1 MKEARLNVFTMEM
14 KKCKE
19 CGDLFMP
26 KSKNSVY
33 CDKLHYRP
41 CPVCGKPVEA
51 KYLSD
56 PARCCSQECKKAARM
71 QAKSKVMSKV
81 VSSITLG
88 SVKLDESAASSVTV
102 SNPAV
107 GNKTSA
113 FGALA
118 AAVNNEEVVAS
129 SEYSTV
135 RPAQQLIQPVPYFD
149 NPERDIDFEE
159 SLRDTNTVRMYVG
172 KNTSLKFVPGH
183 EYALEVNKTIYG
195 YEVEAV
201 YDFTTGKS
209 ASMMMPLSSQI
220 SINQQFVIVN
230 RQ

>member
-1 MKEARLNVFTMEM
+1 MKEARLNIFIMEM

-56 PARCCSQECKKAARM
+56 PARCCSQECKNVARM
-71 QAKSKVMSKV
+71 QAKSKVLSKA

-88 SVKLDESAASSVTV
+88 TVKLDESAASSVTV
-102 SNPAV
+102 TKSTSE
-107 GNKTSA
+107 NKSSA

-129 SEYSTV
+129 SEYSPV
-135 RPAQQLIQPVPYFD
+135 KPAQSIQPVPYFD
-149 NPERDIDFEE
+149 NPERNIDLEE
-159 SLRDTNTVRMYVG
+159 SFRDTSTVRMYVG
-172 KNTSLKFVPGH
+172 KNTSLKFVAGH
-183 EYALEVNKTIYG
+183 EYALEIRRTMYG
-195 YEVEAV
+195 YEVEAL

-209 ASMMMPLSSQI
+209 VSLMMPLCSQL

>member
-1 MKEARLNVFTMEM
+1 MKI
-14 KKCKE
+14 CKE

-56 PARCCSQECKKAARM
+56 PARCCSQECRNAARM
-71 QAKSKVMSKV
+71 QAKSKVLSKA

-88 SVKLDESAASSVTV
+88 TVKFDESAASSVTV
-102 SNPAV
+102 TKS
-107 GNKTSA
+107 TSESKSSA
-113 FGALA
+113 IGALA
-118 AAVNNEEVVAS
+118 AAINNEEVIAS
-129 SEYSTV
+129 SKYSAI
-135 RPAQQLIQPVPYFD
+135 RPAQSIQPVPYYD
-149 NPERDIDFEE
+149 NPERDIDYEE
-159 SLRDTNTVRMYVG
+159 SLRATNIVRMYVG
-172 KNTSLKFVPGH
+172 RNTSLKFVAGH
-183 EYALEVNKTIYG
+183 EYALEVNKTMYG
-195 YEVEAV
+195 YEVEAM
-201 YDFTTGKS
+201 YDFTAGKS
-209 ASMMMPLSSQI
+209 ISLMMPLSSQI

>member
-1 MKEARLNVFTMEM
+1 MEM

-41 CPVCGKPVEA
+41 CPVCSKPVEA

-56 PARCCSQECKKAARM
+56 PARCCSQECKNAARM
-71 QAKSKVMSKV
+71 QAKSKVLSKA

-88 SVKLDESAASSVTV
+88 TVKLDESAASSVVVEKVPSSSTG
-102 SNPAV
+102 S
-107 GNKTSA
+107 KTSA

-129 SEYSTV
+129 NEHSRA
-135 RPAQQLIQPVPYFD
+135 RPAQQHIQPVPYFD

-172 KNTSLKFVPGH
+172 KNTTLKFVAGH

-195 YEVEAV
+195 YEVEAI

-209 ASMMMPLSSQI
+209 TSIMMPLSSQI
-220 SINQQFVIVN
+220 SINQQFVIVS
-230 RQ
+230 RR